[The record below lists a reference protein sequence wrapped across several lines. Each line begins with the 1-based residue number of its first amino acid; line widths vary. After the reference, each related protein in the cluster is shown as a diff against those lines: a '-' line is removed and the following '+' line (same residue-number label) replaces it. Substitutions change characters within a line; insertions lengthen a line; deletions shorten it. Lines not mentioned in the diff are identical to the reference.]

1 MLEKKLLEEARRE
14 YDLKRTICL
23 VSDEKQN
30 SLVCDLINYPHAF
43 VLAAI
48 MDRQI
53 TFERAWAIPYLI
65 KEKLGDFSLN
75 ILYSL
80 SLEDYKKL
88 FNDNKLHRYNEKMAE
103 IFYLLGICF
112 VKGKSLQ
119 GVIYKNVCM
128 CYSGYIKK

>member
-1 MLEKKLLEEARRE
+1 MIKTSILIVFLFFVGNVFAMDTANTKSAILDEFKKKLLEEARRE

-75 ILYSL
+75 TL
-80 SLEDYKKL
+80 
-88 FNDNKLHRYNEKMAE
+88 
-103 IFYLLGICF
+103 
-112 VKGKSLQ
+112 
-119 GVIYKNVCM
+119 
-128 CYSGYIKK
+128 